1 MKLDMIYVHF
11 FVQLANLHEIPV
23 GTMSLPC
30 PPRVGEHFMTAD
42 IDHPSGQN
50 VDAGFYK
57 IVKVL
62 YNLPDGRVE
71 CVGREDLDYNA

>member
-1 MKLDMIYVHF
+1 
-11 FVQLANLHEIPV
+11 
-23 GTMSLPC
+23 
-30 PPRVGEHFMTAD
+30 MTAD